1 MEYLK
6 NIIKGVIIGIS
17 MMVPGVSGGTM
28 AIVLGI
34 YDRLVHSVATIFKD
48 FKNNLLFLVQVGTGG
63 AAGVLIFSRLMEG
76 AMTAYPHIMRFLI
89 MGIIIGGLPL
99 LFKKAAE
106 SRTTVPV
113 GETDVD
119 GIKSAGRSGEKGVKM
134 RRTTAPAGKAGAE
147 RIKVAGQAGKT
158 GSERIRAAMPE
169 GNTGAEETKAAEP
182 AGKTGADGSRT
193 TAHAVNKGVERF
205 SATMPAGK
213 AGAGTEK
220 SSTNMPADKAGTEK
234 SKAAAQP
241 AVSHASDYIFL
252 LLGAAIVLLM
262 SLEPESMTGMATDG
276 SLVSY
281 IFLLISGLII
291 AVGVVLPGISWSF
304 MLLVLGM
311 YEITLNA
318 INTFNVPFLIPLG
331 IGMALGIFGTAKA
344 VERFLQ
350 KYPRRTYML
359 IIGFVAGSLL
369 EVFPGIPRG
378 WQIPVSAAA
387 FIAGFAAIFFLGK
400 KGFAE

>member
-134 RRTTAPAGKAGAE
+134 RRTTA
-147 RIKVAGQAGKT
+147 
-158 GSERIRAAMPE
+158 
-169 GNTGAEETKAAEP
+169 
-182 AGKTGADGSRT
+182 
-193 TAHAVNKGVERF
+193 
-205 SATMPAGK
+205 PAGK